1 MDAAFFL
8 KSFVSLFV
16 AIDLLGALPIFIGL
30 TGDME
35 REVRNRLIYKSILT
49 AFFIGMAFI
58 FAGQAVFNFLGIT
71 ENDFRIAGGLLL
83 LIFSIRDLMNE
94 GEPPV
99 PGSHATLGVVPIG
112 TPLIMGPAAL
122 ATILVSVREFGLT
135 VSLPALIINLGLVWL
150 AFRNSHWILRILG
163 RETTQAVGKICSLL
177 LAAIAVMLIRVGLQ
191 GVLS

>member
-1 MDAAFFL
+1 MDAAFL
-8 KSFVSLFV
+8 KAFVSLFV
-16 AIDLLGALPIFIGL
+16 AIDLLGALPVFIGL

-35 REVRNRLIYKSILT
+35 RAARRRLVLKSILT
-49 AFFIGMAFI
+49 AFLIGVGFI
-58 FAGQAVFNFLGIT
+58 FAGQAVFTFLGIT

-94 GEPPV
+94 GEPPA
-99 PGSHATLGVVPIG
+99 PSSIAALGVVPIG

-122 ATILVSVREFGLT
+122 ATILVSVREFGLA
-135 VSLPALIINLGLVWL
+135 VSLPALLINLGLVWL
-150 AFRNSHWILRILG
+150 AFSNSHWVLRLLG

-191 GVLS
+191 GVLA